1 MADTSWNLGAQYDGA
16 SGTDANASAVNAGQM
31 ALLTNKSGGDLVTG
45 DVVVLDTTTDSSVT
59 TTTTAADLRPVYV
72 VPQNVTG
79 ANVAA
84 SKTVTA
90 DEAGWF
96 YKPGAVVPAANVDGA
111 VDIGEYLTTST
122 TAKKLTGSG
131 VTIGASTSRPL
142 GACAVALEDATG
154 AGTIKVML
162 LGVTEAFGI
171 ADKTEKTTVAGD
183 DLVVIA
189 DSEESNALKKAKL
202 SAIRGLSCC
211 SATRSATQAIT
222 GGAHTPIQFNA
233 AAHRDTDDYHSEST
247 NNTNFYAPVDGLYY
261 IHGAATS
268 SVTYT
273 TIAIYK
279 NGDVIDPSRRVTA
292 GNATD
297 YLTISASLELKKN
310 DYVSLVLY
318 NASNANITEAFFSIF
333 LVSGNA

>member
-45 DVVVLDTTTDSSVT
+45 DVVVQLATTDASVT
-59 TTTTAADLRPVYV
+59 TTTTAGDLRPVFV

-154 AGTIKVML
+154 AGTIKILL
-162 LGVTEAFGI
+162 LGTTESFGI

-183 DLVVIA
+183 DLVIIA
-189 DSEESNALKKAKL
+189 DSAASNILKSAKIKNIKSL
-202 SAIRGLSCC
+202 PYTYV
-211 SATRSATQAIT
+211 TRAASQSID
-222 GGAHTPIQFNA
+222 GGAKVSFTAEVVTAGSIQLGA
-233 AAHRDTDDYHSEST
+233 WVVGAPTRLT
-247 NNTNFYAPVDGLYY
+247 APVTGLYY
-261 IHGAATS
+261 LNARGTLSGSGLSAF
-268 SVTYT
+268 
-273 TIAIYK
+273 YK
-279 NGDVIDPSRRVTA
+279 NGSAFAPEFQAPDPTLKEADMSGLVVLAAKDYIEYHASFA
-292 GNATD
+292 GG
-297 YLTISASLELKKN
+297 
-310 DYVSLVLY
+310 
-318 NASNANITEAFFSIF
+318 NITNAHAFMV
-333 LVSGNA
+333 LLSGGV